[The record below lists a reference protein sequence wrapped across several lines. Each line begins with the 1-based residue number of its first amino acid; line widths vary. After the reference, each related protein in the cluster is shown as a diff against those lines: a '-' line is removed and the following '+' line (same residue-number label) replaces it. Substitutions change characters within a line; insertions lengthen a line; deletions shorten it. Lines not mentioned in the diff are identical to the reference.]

1 MMQFESLSSSY
12 IKWAEKLIKL
22 STKVFAPG
30 DDAGLQVFEI
40 NAAAR
45 VLLDCYMTYL
55 GSVD

>member
-1 MMQFESLSSSY
+1 MPGIAY
-12 IKWAEKLIKL
+12 IKWAEKLIEL

-55 GSVD
+55 DSVD